1 MKATEILKIGH
12 EILKLMSEL
21 DLRVD
26 DYKFLGM
33 KADYDRMRNNRE
45 KVDYINA
52 FLSYKYKVSES
63 TVKRIIRRLSKEVNS

>member
-12 EILKLMSEL
+12 ELLKIMSEL
-21 DLRVD
+21 DLRVS

-33 KADYDRMRNNRE
+33 KADYDRMRNNKE

-52 FLSYKYKVSES
+52 FLANKYNVSES
-63 TVKRIIRRLSKEVNS
+63 TVKRVIRRLSKEVRV